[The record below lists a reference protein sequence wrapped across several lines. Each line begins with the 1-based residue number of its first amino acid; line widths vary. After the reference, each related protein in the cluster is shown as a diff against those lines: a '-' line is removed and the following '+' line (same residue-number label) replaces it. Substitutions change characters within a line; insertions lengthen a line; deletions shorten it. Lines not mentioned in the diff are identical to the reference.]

1 MAKELSF
8 CKDCFLL
15 ELRTYYLKTEKVSG
29 YCARL
34 QQRRNGNDD
43 CTAGEGGNEKLH
55 PKGKKGTNSKCEKYT
70 L

>member
-1 MAKELSF
+1 MENKF

-34 QQRRNGNDD
+34 QQRKNGNDV
-43 CTAGEGGNEKLH
+43 CEGGNEKLH
-55 PKGKKGTNSKCEKYT
+55 PKGKKGTNNKCEKYT